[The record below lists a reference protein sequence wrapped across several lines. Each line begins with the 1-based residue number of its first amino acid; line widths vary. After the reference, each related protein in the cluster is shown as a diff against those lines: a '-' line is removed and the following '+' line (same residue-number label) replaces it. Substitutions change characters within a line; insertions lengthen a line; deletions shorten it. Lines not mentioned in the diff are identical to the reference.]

1 METNGW
7 YYAVA
12 GERKG
17 PITGAELSALAAA
30 GTVTPAT
37 LVWREGM
44 AGWEPF
50 AQAVAASPTIPSAT
64 SGGTAACAECGRTA
78 EPGDLVELAGRR
90 VCASCKPVVL
100 QRLQEG
106 VPNASA
112 ESEAIRRAHLN
123 HEASIKSWG
132 FLQMV
137 GGVITLAV
145 GGFVVAGILSDGIEA
160 SLSISGAFAL
170 GAVAYGGI
178 LLWLGIGLRKL
189 RPGARIGSAIL
200 AGIGLLGF
208 PVGTL
213 INGYVLYLLLSQK
226 GRTIFSDAYRRVVTE
241 TPHVKYRTP
250 VWVWIL
256 VVLVVLALIGAIG
269 LGMSGGR

>member
-12 GERKG
+12 GERQG

-132 FLQMV
+132 FLQIMAGTFV
-137 GGVITLAV
+137 LLGGLALAFSIFLGSLEASAIITGGVAV
-145 GGFVVAGILSDGIEA
+145 GVI
-160 SLSISGAFAL
+160 
-170 GAVAYGGI
+170 AYGGL
-178 LLWLGIGLRKL
+178 LLWLGFGLRLL
-189 RPGARIGSAIL
+189 RPSGCAWPCSRAR
-200 AGIGLLGF
+200 
-208 PVGTL
+208 
-213 INGYVLYLLLSQK
+213 
-226 GRTIFSDAYRRVVTE
+226 
-241 TPHVKYRTP
+241 
-250 VWVWIL
+250 
-256 VVLVVLALIGAIG
+256 
-269 LGMSGGR
+269 

>member
-7 YYAVA
+7 YYALA
-12 GERKG
+12 GEQKG
-17 PITGAELSALAAA
+17 PVTGAELTALAAS

-44 AGWEPF
+44 AGWEPY
-50 AQAVAASPTIPSAT
+50 ARTLGTPDEPPPNPAASL
-64 SGGTAACAECGRTA
+64 ACAECGKPA
-78 EPGDLVELAGRR
+78 EAADLIELSGRR
-90 VCASCKPVVL
+90 ICAACKPVVL
-100 QRLQEG
+100 QRMQEG
-106 VPNASA
+106 VPAPAA
-112 ESEAIRRAHLN
+112 ESERIRREHLN

-132 FLQMV
+132 FLQVV
-137 GGVITLAV
+137 GGVLTLTA
-145 GGFVVAGILSDGIEA
+145 GAFIVAGILSNGIEA
-160 SLSISGAFAL
+160 SLSISGAIAL
-170 GAVAYGGI
+170 GALAYGGI

-208 PVGTL
+208 PIGTL

-226 GRTIFSDAYRRVVTE
+226 GRTIFSDAYRRVVAE

-250 VWVWIL
+250 IWVWIL
-256 VVLVVLALIGAIG
+256 VVLVVLALLGAIG